1 MIHYATFVFSIL
13 MMIDYIVY
21 NTTGLVWLGIV
32 FSCFPIAY
40 TLIEYVLNKNSS
52 SFCIITPV
60 AIILSSILYLT
71 NDIERN
77 NVIVMS
83 IILVASSLEFMFY
96 ITVFSQM
103 GDCTEEFKKNA
114 QMSILLDSSIL
125 FVTVASMLQY
135 FTNPD
140 VVIIYSSIVLG
151 GLCIGGGILLYPTI
165 SNLITSRSYE
175 LTNNDEQEIELGIND
190 DEI

>member
-13 MMIDYIVY
+13 MMIDYLVY
-21 NTTGLVWLGIV
+21 NTTDLVWLGIV
-32 FSCFPIAY
+32 FSSLPIAY
-40 TLIEYVLNKNSS
+40 TLLEYILNKNTS

-60 AIILSSILYLT
+60 AVILSSILYFS
-71 NDIERN
+71 NDIKRD

-83 IILVASSLEFMFY
+83 IIVVASILEFMFY

-103 GDCTEEFKKNA
+103 GDCTDEFKKNA
-114 QMSILLDSSIL
+114 QTSILLDSSII
-125 FVTVASMLQY
+125 FITVASMLQY
-135 FTNPD
+135 FTTPE
-140 VVIIYSSIVLG
+140 VVIIYAAVVLS

>member
-1 MIHYATFVFSIL
+1 MIHYVTFVFSIL
-13 MMIDYIVY
+13 MMVDYLVY

-40 TLIEYVLNKNSS
+40 TLLEYIINKNSS

-60 AIILSSILYLT
+60 AVIVSTLL
-71 NDIERN
+71 DVERDS
-77 NVIVMS
+77 VIVMS
-83 IILVASSLEFMFY
+83 IIIVTSALEFMFY

-114 QMSILLDSSIL
+114 QTSILLDSSIL
-125 FVTVASMLQY
+125 FITVVSILQY
-135 FTNPD
+135 WNNQE
-140 VVIIYSSIVLG
+140 VIIIYTAIVLG
-151 GLCIGGGILLYPTI
+151 GLCIGGSILLYPII

-190 DEI
+190 TEI

>member
-13 MMIDYIVY
+13 MMIDYLVY
-21 NTTGLVWLGIV
+21 NTAGLVWLGIV
-32 FSCFPIAY
+32 FSSFPIAY
-40 TLIEYVLNKNSS
+40 TLLEYVLNRNTS

-60 AIILSSILYLT
+60 AVILSAILYLT
-71 NDIERN
+71 NGIERN
-77 NVIVMS
+77 SVTIMS
-83 IILVASSLEFMFY
+83 IIVVASTLEFMFY
-96 ITVFSQM
+96 ITIYSQM

-114 QMSILLDSSIL
+114 QMSILLDSSII
-125 FVTVASMLQY
+125 FITVASILQY
-135 FTNPD
+135 FTTTE
-140 VVIIYSSIVLG
+140 VVIIYAAVVLS

-190 DEI
+190 DDI

>member
-13 MMIDYIVY
+13 MMIDYLVY
-21 NTTGLVWLGIV
+21 NTTDLVWLGIV

-40 TLIEYVLNKNSS
+40 TLLEYILNKNTS

-60 AIILSSILYLT
+60 AVILSTILDFS

-83 IILVASSLEFMFY
+83 IIVVASTLEFMFY

-114 QMSILLDSSIL
+114 QTSILLDSSII
-125 FVTVASMLQY
+125 FITVASMLQY
-135 FTNPD
+135 FTIPE
-140 VVIIYSSIVLG
+140 VVIIYAAVVLS

-165 SNLITSRSYE
+165 SNLITSRSYV

>member
-13 MMIDYIVY
+13 MMIDYLVY
-21 NTTGLVWLGIV
+21 NTADLVWLGIV

-40 TLIEYVLNKNSS
+40 TLLEYVLNKNTS

-60 AIILSSILYLT
+60 AVILSSILYFS
-71 NDIERN
+71 NDIKRD

-83 IILVASSLEFMFY
+83 IIVVASTLEFMFY

-103 GDCTEEFKKNA
+103 GDCTDEFKKNA
-114 QMSILLDSSIL
+114 QTSILLDSSII
-125 FVTVASMLQY
+125 FITVASMLQY
-135 FTNPD
+135 FTNPE
-140 VVIIYSSIVLG
+140 VVIIYAAVVLG